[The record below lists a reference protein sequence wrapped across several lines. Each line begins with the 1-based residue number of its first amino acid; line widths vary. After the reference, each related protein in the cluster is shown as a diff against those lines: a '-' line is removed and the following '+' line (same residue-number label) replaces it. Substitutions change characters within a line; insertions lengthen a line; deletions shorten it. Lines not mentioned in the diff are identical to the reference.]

1 MKKMSWYIFFS
12 FARTRIETIWYE
24 LCHSFCFWELE
35 KEAEKT
41 LAKMLYYT
49 LQLPSSIPGILEKFE
64 KIWDTSFEQSS
75 PYHMS
80 PEKDRLGPINLVE

>member
-41 LAKMLYYT
+41 LAKMLYYPT
-49 LQLPSSIPGILEKFE
+49 APIKYPGNFGEIWEDLGHKFRAVLPVSYVSTK
-64 KIWDTSFEQSS
+64 
-75 PYHMS
+75 
-80 PEKDRLGPINLVE
+80 R